1 MEKVPLFYHSTAK
14 LIFGKCKESNVQ
26 SFGGMIK
33 CFVKFSS
40 ADNLI
45 NFARDINNINNII
58 TDPGAIFLANNFTQI
73 ILESSDSTFS

>member
-1 MEKVPLFYHSTAK
+1 
-14 LIFGKCKESNVQ
+14 
-26 SFGGMIK
+26 MIK

-45 NFARDINNINNII
+45 NFARDINNINNIP
-58 TDPGAIFLANNFTQI
+58 TDTSAIFLANNFTQI